1 MGFKVL
7 WWMVDWMKQWARESL
22 LSTRFPFCSLCWR
35 SQAFEPFQSQ
45 QNQLG
50 NTVPL
55 RDSSPQLF
63 GLAVLA
69 LVGVDPEAPSGSSLL
84 LPTQKYIVIIA
95 IIIISFLSLFLTF
108 QTPGL
113 LGPTMVKFRSPKRGP
128 LTISQLRWPRGP
140 LIASQL
146 RWPRGPLT
154 VSQLRWPR
162 GPLSVSQLRWP
173 RGPLTISQLRSS
185 RCLDTLK
192 HEWPKRRVSIPSRSV
207 SMIV

>member
-1 MGFKVL
+1 MSIFCAQKYRRLQRMGFKVL

-22 LSTRFPFCSLCWR
+22 LSSRFPFCSLCWR

-45 QNQLG
+45 QNLLG

-95 IIIISFLSLFLTF
+95 IINISSLSLFLTF

-113 LGPTMVKFRSPKRGP
+113 GAP
-128 LTISQLRWPRGP
+128 
-140 LIASQL
+140 
-146 RWPRGPLT
+146 
-154 VSQLRWPR
+154 
-162 GPLSVSQLRWP
+162 PLSTCSGSNKIHVY
-173 RGPLTISQLRSS
+173 
-185 RCLDTLK
+185 TLK
-192 HEWPKRRVSIPSRSV
+192 LQTCCQ
-207 SMIV
+207 